1 MERILKIVIDLL
13 KGATYDLETKFT
25 QADSQS
31 HYLQIDFSDTSLN
44 FSGVSMKVN
53 FIRSDGVAVTTSK
66 ASVTSSNKV
75 QIPTNALAKF
85 GELGIEIILI
95 KGDSILTVNKLIR
108 VTVIKTL
115 AGEGIDLEIGD
126 SFLNEI
132 NQLTVNL
139 SKVLTGEGDKQIER
153 VRATGNEVVKQVESI
168 LGNNPEGGNAAAVG
182 GLSRAGIET
191 LIDNVVGKVEDGK
204 FPLTSAEVGKVYE
217 AVNGKKYKCITAYSG
232 SSLSTPNANFIEMS
246 LNNHADRL
254 DNLKEYQ
261 YYLKI
266 ELSNGPNEKEKGNVC
281 IIPFYSYSSS
291 NEKSINSAI
300 TIMFRQHFH
309 YGNYTGIFGV
319 ALAPY
324 LRYKNDSKKSE
335 SYGPKPSLMYSS
347 RFSETIGK
355 FGIKILI
362 GEESHKPEIHVA
374 WKGDSTFFRTT
385 FSCNDRITF
394 EEPRYETQDI
404 NDDESFVWM

>member
-13 KGATYDLETKFT
+13 RGATYDYETKFT

-217 AVNGKKYKCITAYSG
+217 AVNGKKYKCIKAYSG

-254 DNLKEYQ
+254 DNLSEI
-261 YYLKI
+261 YLSI
-266 ELSNGPNEKEKGNVC
+266 SDNDTNDSILEK
-281 IIPFYSYSSS
+281 
-291 NEKSINSAI
+291 INSELTKGFFSLVVI
-300 TIMFRQHFH
+300 FKNTTKNFNILLKKTNLNKIKGIQIIFQKWNSSGEVTIS
-309 YGNYTGIFGV
+309 NLASDNLTSGIGDDFNGASYKGTMVGATLTVKTSSGGV
-319 ALAPY
+319 Y
-324 LRYKNDSKKSE
+324 LIQSANLFNKS
-335 SYGPKPSLMYSS
+335 
-347 RFSETIGK
+347 
-355 FGIKILI
+355 
-362 GEESHKPEIHVA
+362 
-374 WKGDSTFFRTT
+374 
-385 FSCNDRITF
+385 
-394 EEPRYETQDI
+394 
-404 NDDESFVWM
+404 

>member
-1 MERILKIVIDLL
+1 MERILKITIDLL
-13 KGATYDLETKFT
+13 RGATYDYETKFT

-217 AVNGKKYKCITAYSG
+217 AVNGKKYKCIKAYSG

-254 DNLKEYQ
+254 DNLGNPLPKFYKFTLTKEPLY
-261 YYLKI
+261 
-266 ELSNGPNEKEKGNVC
+266 
-281 IIPFYSYSSS
+281 
-291 NEKSINSAI
+291 
-300 TIMFRQHFH
+300 
-309 YGNYTGIFGV
+309 
-319 ALAPY
+319 
-324 LRYKNDSKKSE
+324 
-335 SYGPKPSLMYSS
+335 
-347 RFSETIGK
+347 IGK
-355 FGIKILI
+355 GLFLVYRFHNGFYVQSKLYLMSISNFTGDVDKFVQPISLDSLTQNNAYSLEYNPKTAQVKISSLAKDNRADYIFMKLI
-362 GEESHKPEIHVA
+362 
-374 WKGDSTFFRTT
+374 
-385 FSCNDRITF
+385 
-394 EEPRYETQDI
+394 
-404 NDDESFVWM
+404 

>member
-13 KGATYDLETKFT
+13 RGATYDYETKFT

-31 HYLQIDFSDTSLN
+31 HYLQIDFKGTEID

-217 AVNGKKYKCITAYSG
+217 AVNGKKYKCIKAYSG

-254 DNLKEYQ
+254 DNLFISSNVVIPQWSKKGTIITKE
-261 YYLKI
+261 LKI
-266 ELSNGPNEKEKGNVC
+266 PENYSIADCLVVCRIDTSNLENNSTYPLESST
-281 IIPFYSYSSS
+281 ISYSYTT
-291 NEKSINSAI
+291 N
-300 TIMFRQHFH
+300 
-309 YGNYTGIFGV
+309 G
-319 ALAPY
+319 L
-324 LRYKNDSKKSE
+324 
-335 SYGPKPSLMYSS
+335 
-347 RFSETIGK
+347 
-355 FGIKILI
+355 IKVSPT
-362 GEESHKPEIHVA
+362 E
-374 WKGDSTFFRTT
+374 
-385 FSCNDRITF
+385 
-394 EEPRYETQDI
+394 DI
-404 NDDESFVWM
+404 NENSRRAHIFAVLRKK

>member
-1 MERILKIVIDLL
+1 MERILKITIDLL
-13 KGATYDLETKFT
+13 RGATYDYETKFT

-217 AVNGKKYKCITAYSG
+217 AVNGKKYKCIKAYSG

-254 DNLKEYQ
+254 DNLSKYNFKSIGYFKNGE
-261 YYLKI
+261 KI
-266 ELSNGPNEKEKGNVC
+266 PSLEKYKLFYGLLILTQNISGVTHAQLPLIGVLKGNGVLQMQYNDNYY
-281 IIPFYSYSSS
+281 P
-291 NEKSINSAI
+291 EGSINFIIANNI
-300 TIMFRQHFH
+300 VTISGGYFNANEERKLYSKLLL
-309 YGNYTGIFGV
+309 YG
-319 ALAPY
+319 LE
-324 LRYKNDSKKSE
+324 K
-335 SYGPKPSLMYSS
+335 
-347 RFSETIGK
+347 
-355 FGIKILI
+355 
-362 GEESHKPEIHVA
+362 
-374 WKGDSTFFRTT
+374 
-385 FSCNDRITF
+385 
-394 EEPRYETQDI
+394 
-404 NDDESFVWM
+404 

>member
-1 MERILKIVIDLL
+1 MERILKITIDLL
-13 KGATYDLETKFT
+13 RGATYDYETKFT

-31 HYLQIDFSDTSLN
+31 HYLQIDFRDTSLN

-95 KGDSILTVNKLIR
+95 KGNSILTVNKLIR

-217 AVNGKKYKCITAYSG
+217 AVNGKKYKCIKAYSG

-254 DNLKEYQ
+254 DNLFISSNVVIPQWSKKGTIITKE
-261 YYLKI
+261 LKI
-266 ELSNGPNEKEKGNVC
+266 PENYSIADCLVVCRIDTSNLENNSTYPLESST
-281 IIPFYSYSSS
+281 ISYSYTT
-291 NEKSINSAI
+291 N
-300 TIMFRQHFH
+300 
-309 YGNYTGIFGV
+309 G
-319 ALAPY
+319 L
-324 LRYKNDSKKSE
+324 
-335 SYGPKPSLMYSS
+335 
-347 RFSETIGK
+347 
-355 FGIKILI
+355 IKVSPT
-362 GEESHKPEIHVA
+362 E
-374 WKGDSTFFRTT
+374 
-385 FSCNDRITF
+385 
-394 EEPRYETQDI
+394 DI
-404 NDDESFVWM
+404 NENLRRAHIFAVLRKK

>member
-1 MERILKIVIDLL
+1 MERILKITIDLL
-13 KGATYDLETKFT
+13 RGATYDYETKFT

-95 KGDSILTVNKLIR
+95 KGNSILTVNKLIR

-153 VRATGNEVVKQVESI
+153 LRATGNEVVKQVESI

-217 AVNGKKYKCITAYSG
+217 AVNGKKYKCIKAYSG
-232 SSLSTPNANFIEMS
+232 SSLGTPNANFIEMS

-254 DNLKEYQ
+254 DNLITFTKDNNKNC
-261 YYLKI
+261 LKY
-266 ELSNGPNEKEKGNVC
+266 SNGLMIQYGQITDYTPEMGS
-281 IIPFYSYSSS
+281 ILTIPFLEPFKSTAFWAASALNAAKAYPSRILEY
-291 NEKSINSAI
+291 KSIEISFNGGSSYI
-300 TIMFRQHFH
+300 SWLV
-309 YGNYTGIFGV
+309 FG
-319 ALAPY
+319 
-324 LRYKNDSKKSE
+324 
-335 SYGPKPSLMYSS
+335 
-347 RFSETIGK
+347 T
-355 FGIKILI
+355 
-362 GEESHKPEIHVA
+362 
-374 WKGDSTFFRTT
+374 WK
-385 FSCNDRITF
+385 
-394 EEPRYETQDI
+394 
-404 NDDESFVWM
+404 

>member
-217 AVNGKKYKCITAYSG
+217 AVNGKKYKCIKAYSG

-254 DNLKEYQ
+254 DNL
-261 YYLKI
+261 
-266 ELSNGPNEKEKGNVC
+266 
-281 IIPFYSYSSS
+281 
-291 NEKSINSAI
+291 
-300 TIMFRQHFH
+300 
-309 YGNYTGIFGV
+309 FGV
-319 ALAPY
+319 IQFDGGENLGKIIG
-324 LRYKNDSKKSE
+324 YKLIQDDFKKLSFIFSYDSSKANQYGEVTINIPNIFSNTNITGSICANDISSFVLDSVLQSE
-335 SYGPKPSLMYSS
+335 IKVISNT
-347 RFSETIGK
+347 R
-355 FGIKILI
+355 IKIKITYQTKGGTIVKFTNPCKCLI
-362 GEESHKPEIHVA
+362 EILEIKA
-374 WKGDSTFFRTT
+374 L
-385 FSCNDRITF
+385 
-394 EEPRYETQDI
+394 
-404 NDDESFVWM
+404 

>member
-95 KGDSILTVNKLIR
+95 KGNSILTVNKLIR

-254 DNLKEYQ
+254 DNL
-261 YYLKI
+261 
-266 ELSNGPNEKEKGNVC
+266 
-281 IIPFYSYSSS
+281 
-291 NEKSINSAI
+291 
-300 TIMFRQHFH
+300 
-309 YGNYTGIFGV
+309 FGV
-319 ALAPY
+319 IQFDGGENLGKIIG
-324 LRYKNDSKKSE
+324 YKLIQDDFKKLSFIFSYDSSKANQYGEVTINIPNIFSNTNITGSICANDISSFVLDSVLQSE
-335 SYGPKPSLMYSS
+335 IKVISNT
-347 RFSETIGK
+347 R
-355 FGIKILI
+355 IKIKITYQTKDGTIVKFTKPCKCLI
-362 GEESHKPEIHVA
+362 EILEIKA
-374 WKGDSTFFRTT
+374 L
-385 FSCNDRITF
+385 
-394 EEPRYETQDI
+394 
-404 NDDESFVWM
+404 

>member
-13 KGATYDLETKFT
+13 RGATYDYETKFT

-217 AVNGKKYKCITAYSG
+217 AVNGKKYKCIKAYSG

-254 DNLKEYQ
+254 DNLSEI
-261 YYLKI
+261 YLSI
-266 ELSNGPNEKEKGNVC
+266 SDNDTNDSILEK
-281 IIPFYSYSSS
+281 
-291 NEKSINSAI
+291 INSELTKGFFSLVVI
-300 TIMFRQHFH
+300 FKNTTKNFNILLKKTNLNKIKGIQIIFQKWNSSGEVTIS
-309 YGNYTGIFGV
+309 NLASDNLTSGIGDDFNGASYKGTMVGATLTVKTSSGGV
-319 ALAPY
+319 Y
-324 LRYKNDSKKSE
+324 LIQSAHLFNKS
-335 SYGPKPSLMYSS
+335 
-347 RFSETIGK
+347 
-355 FGIKILI
+355 
-362 GEESHKPEIHVA
+362 
-374 WKGDSTFFRTT
+374 
-385 FSCNDRITF
+385 
-394 EEPRYETQDI
+394 
-404 NDDESFVWM
+404 

>member
-1 MERILKIVIDLL
+1 MERILKITIDLL
-13 KGATYDLETKFT
+13 RGATYDYETKFT

-31 HYLQIDFSDTSLN
+31 HYLQIDFRDTSLN

-217 AVNGKKYKCITAYSG
+217 AVNGKKYKCIKAYSG

-254 DNLKEYQ
+254 DNLSEI
-261 YYLKI
+261 YLSI
-266 ELSNGPNEKEKGNVC
+266 SDNDTNDSILEK
-281 IIPFYSYSSS
+281 
-291 NEKSINSAI
+291 INSELTKGFFSLVVI
-300 TIMFRQHFH
+300 FKNTTKNFNILLKKTNLNKIKGIQIIFQKWNSSGEVTIS
-309 YGNYTGIFGV
+309 NLASDNLTSGIGDDFNGASYKGTMVGATLTVKTSSGGV
-319 ALAPY
+319 Y
-324 LRYKNDSKKSE
+324 LIQSAHLFNKS
-335 SYGPKPSLMYSS
+335 
-347 RFSETIGK
+347 
-355 FGIKILI
+355 
-362 GEESHKPEIHVA
+362 
-374 WKGDSTFFRTT
+374 
-385 FSCNDRITF
+385 
-394 EEPRYETQDI
+394 
-404 NDDESFVWM
+404 

>member
-13 KGATYDLETKFT
+13 RGATYDYETKFT

-31 HYLQIDFSDTSLN
+31 HYLQIDFKDTEID

-153 VRATGNEVVKQVESI
+153 VRATGNKVVKQVESI

-217 AVNGKKYKCITAYSG
+217 AVNGKKYKCIKAYSG

-254 DNLKEYQ
+254 DNL
-261 YYLKI
+261 
-266 ELSNGPNEKEKGNVC
+266 
-281 IIPFYSYSSS
+281 
-291 NEKSINSAI
+291 
-300 TIMFRQHFH
+300 
-309 YGNYTGIFGV
+309 FGV
-319 ALAPY
+319 IQFDGGENLGKIIGYKLIQDDFKKLSFIFSYDSSKAN
-324 LRYKNDSKKSE
+324 RYGEVTINIPNIFSNTNITGSICANDISSFVLDSVLQSE
-335 SYGPKPSLMYSS
+335 IKVISNT
-347 RFSETIGK
+347 R
-355 FGIKILI
+355 IKIKITYQTKGGTIVKFTNPCKCLI
-362 GEESHKPEIHVA
+362 EILEIKA
-374 WKGDSTFFRTT
+374 L
-385 FSCNDRITF
+385 
-394 EEPRYETQDI
+394 
-404 NDDESFVWM
+404 

>member
-1 MERILKIVIDLL
+1 MERILKITIDLL
-13 KGATYDLETKFT
+13 RGATYDYETKFT

-217 AVNGKKYKCITAYSG
+217 AVNGKKYKCIKAYSG

-254 DNLKEYQ
+254 DNLITNKFSGDKEQ
-261 YYLKI
+261 KIGSLLLKI
-266 ELSNGPNEKEKGNVC
+266 
-281 IIPFYSYSSS
+281 
-291 NEKSINSAI
+291 
-300 TIMFRQHFH
+300 
-309 YGNYTGIFGV
+309 
-319 ALAPY
+319 
-324 LRYKNDSKKSE
+324 
-335 SYGPKPSLMYSS
+335 SS
-347 RFSETIGK
+347 RPVTQGLNQYVFDTPFPNNCLLVLATENDGHAGAQVYMQNWDKNGFKANCTINAGA
-355 FGIKILI
+355 FHFLAI
-362 GEESHKPEIHVA
+362 G
-374 WKGDSTFFRTT
+374 
-385 FSCNDRITF
+385 
-394 EEPRYETQDI
+394 Y
-404 NDDESFVWM
+404 

>member
-1 MERILKIVIDLL
+1 
-13 KGATYDLETKFT
+13 TYDYETKFT

-31 HYLQIDFSDTSLN
+31 HYLQIDFKDTEID

-115 AGEGIDLEIGD
+115 AEEGIDLEIGD

-191 LIDNVVGKVEDGK
+191 LIDNIVGKVEDGK

-217 AVNGKKYKCITAYSG
+217 AVNGKKYKCIKAYSG

-254 DNLKEYQ
+254 DNLGNPLPKFYKFTLTKEPLY
-261 YYLKI
+261 
-266 ELSNGPNEKEKGNVC
+266 
-281 IIPFYSYSSS
+281 
-291 NEKSINSAI
+291 
-300 TIMFRQHFH
+300 
-309 YGNYTGIFGV
+309 
-319 ALAPY
+319 
-324 LRYKNDSKKSE
+324 
-335 SYGPKPSLMYSS
+335 
-347 RFSETIGK
+347 IGK
-355 FGIKILI
+355 GLFLVYRFHNGFYVQSKLYLMSISNFTGDVDKFVQPISLDSLTQNNAYSLEYNPKTAQVKISSLAKDNRADYIFMKLI
-362 GEESHKPEIHVA
+362 
-374 WKGDSTFFRTT
+374 
-385 FSCNDRITF
+385 
-394 EEPRYETQDI
+394 
-404 NDDESFVWM
+404 

>member
-13 KGATYDLETKFT
+13 RGATYDLETKFT

-31 HYLQIDFSDTSLN
+31 HYLQIDFRDTSLN

-217 AVNGKKYKCITAYSG
+217 AVNGKKYKCIKAYSG

-254 DNLKEYQ
+254 DNLITFTKDNNKNC
-261 YYLKI
+261 LKY
-266 ELSNGPNEKEKGNVC
+266 SNGLMIQYGQITDYTPEMGS
-281 IIPFYSYSSS
+281 ILTIPFL
-291 NEKSINSAI
+291 EPFKSTVFWAASALNAAKAYPSRI
-300 TIMFRQHFH
+300 LDCESIEISFNGGSTYISWLV
-309 YGNYTGIFGV
+309 FG
-319 ALAPY
+319 
-324 LRYKNDSKKSE
+324 
-335 SYGPKPSLMYSS
+335 
-347 RFSETIGK
+347 T
-355 FGIKILI
+355 
-362 GEESHKPEIHVA
+362 
-374 WKGDSTFFRTT
+374 WK
-385 FSCNDRITF
+385 
-394 EEPRYETQDI
+394 
-404 NDDESFVWM
+404 

>member
-1 MERILKIVIDLL
+1 MERILKITIDLL
-13 KGATYDLETKFT
+13 RGATYDYETKFT

-31 HYLQIDFSDTSLN
+31 HYLQIDFRDTSLN

-95 KGDSILTVNKLIR
+95 KGNSILTVNKLIR

-217 AVNGKKYKCITAYSG
+217 AVNGKKYKCIKAYSG

-254 DNLKEYQ
+254 DNLITFTKDNNKNC
-261 YYLKI
+261 LKY
-266 ELSNGPNEKEKGNVC
+266 SNGLMIQYGQITDYTPEMGS
-281 IIPFYSYSSS
+281 ILTIPFLEPFKSTAFWAASALNAAKAYPSRILEY
-291 NEKSINSAI
+291 KSIKISFNGGSSYI
-300 TIMFRQHFH
+300 SWLV
-309 YGNYTGIFGV
+309 FG
-319 ALAPY
+319 
-324 LRYKNDSKKSE
+324 
-335 SYGPKPSLMYSS
+335 
-347 RFSETIGK
+347 T
-355 FGIKILI
+355 
-362 GEESHKPEIHVA
+362 
-374 WKGDSTFFRTT
+374 WK
-385 FSCNDRITF
+385 
-394 EEPRYETQDI
+394 
-404 NDDESFVWM
+404 

>member
-13 KGATYDLETKFT
+13 RGATYDYETKFT

-31 HYLQIDFSDTSLN
+31 HYLQID

-95 KGDSILTVNKLIR
+95 KGNSILTVNKLIR

-217 AVNGKKYKCITAYSG
+217 AVNGKKYKCIKAYSG

-254 DNLKEYQ
+254 DNLITFTKDNNKNC
-261 YYLKI
+261 LKY
-266 ELSNGPNEKEKGNVC
+266 SNGLMIQYGQITDYTPEMGS
-281 IIPFYSYSSS
+281 ILTIPFLEPFKSTAFWAASALNAAKAYPSRILEY
-291 NEKSINSAI
+291 KSIEISFNGGSSYI
-300 TIMFRQHFH
+300 SWLV
-309 YGNYTGIFGV
+309 FG
-319 ALAPY
+319 
-324 LRYKNDSKKSE
+324 
-335 SYGPKPSLMYSS
+335 
-347 RFSETIGK
+347 T
-355 FGIKILI
+355 
-362 GEESHKPEIHVA
+362 
-374 WKGDSTFFRTT
+374 WK
-385 FSCNDRITF
+385 
-394 EEPRYETQDI
+394 
-404 NDDESFVWM
+404 

>member
-217 AVNGKKYKCITAYSG
+217 AVNGKKYKCIKAYSG

-254 DNLKEYQ
+254 DNLGNPLPKFYKFTLTKEPLY
-261 YYLKI
+261 
-266 ELSNGPNEKEKGNVC
+266 
-281 IIPFYSYSSS
+281 
-291 NEKSINSAI
+291 
-300 TIMFRQHFH
+300 
-309 YGNYTGIFGV
+309 
-319 ALAPY
+319 
-324 LRYKNDSKKSE
+324 
-335 SYGPKPSLMYSS
+335 
-347 RFSETIGK
+347 IGK
-355 FGIKILI
+355 GLFLVYRFHSGFYVQSKLYLMSISNFTGDVDKFVQPISLDSLTQNNAYSLEYNPKTAQAKISSLAEDNRADYIFMKLI
-362 GEESHKPEIHVA
+362 
-374 WKGDSTFFRTT
+374 
-385 FSCNDRITF
+385 
-394 EEPRYETQDI
+394 
-404 NDDESFVWM
+404 

>member
-13 KGATYDLETKFT
+13 RGATYDYETKFT

-95 KGDSILTVNKLIR
+95 KGNSILTVNKLIR

-217 AVNGKKYKCITAYSG
+217 AVNGKKYKCIKAYSG

-254 DNLKEYQ
+254 DNLITFTKDNNKNC
-261 YYLKI
+261 LKY
-266 ELSNGPNEKEKGNVC
+266 SNGLMIQYGQITDYTPEMGS
-281 IIPFYSYSSS
+281 ILTIPFLEPFKSTAFWAASALNAAKAYPSRILEY
-291 NEKSINSAI
+291 KSIEISFNGGSSYI
-300 TIMFRQHFH
+300 SWLV
-309 YGNYTGIFGV
+309 FG
-319 ALAPY
+319 
-324 LRYKNDSKKSE
+324 
-335 SYGPKPSLMYSS
+335 
-347 RFSETIGK
+347 T
-355 FGIKILI
+355 
-362 GEESHKPEIHVA
+362 
-374 WKGDSTFFRTT
+374 WK
-385 FSCNDRITF
+385 
-394 EEPRYETQDI
+394 
-404 NDDESFVWM
+404 

>member
-217 AVNGKKYKCITAYSG
+217 AVNGKKYKCIKAYSG

-254 DNLKEYQ
+254 DNLSEI
-261 YYLKI
+261 YLSI
-266 ELSNGPNEKEKGNVC
+266 SDNDTNDSILEK
-281 IIPFYSYSSS
+281 
-291 NEKSINSAI
+291 INSELTKGFFSLVVI
-300 TIMFRQHFH
+300 FKNTTKNFNILLKKTNLNKIKGIQIIFQKWNSSGEVTIS
-309 YGNYTGIFGV
+309 NLASDNLTSGIGDDFNGASYKGTMVGATLTVKTSSGGV
-319 ALAPY
+319 Y
-324 LRYKNDSKKSE
+324 LIQSAHLFNKS
-335 SYGPKPSLMYSS
+335 
-347 RFSETIGK
+347 
-355 FGIKILI
+355 
-362 GEESHKPEIHVA
+362 
-374 WKGDSTFFRTT
+374 
-385 FSCNDRITF
+385 
-394 EEPRYETQDI
+394 
-404 NDDESFVWM
+404 

>member
-31 HYLQIDFSDTSLN
+31 HYLQIDFKDTEID

-85 GELGIEIILI
+85 GELRIEIILI

-217 AVNGKKYKCITAYSG
+217 AVNGKKYKCIKAYSG

-254 DNLKEYQ
+254 DNLGNPLPKFYKFTLTKEPLY
-261 YYLKI
+261 
-266 ELSNGPNEKEKGNVC
+266 
-281 IIPFYSYSSS
+281 
-291 NEKSINSAI
+291 
-300 TIMFRQHFH
+300 
-309 YGNYTGIFGV
+309 
-319 ALAPY
+319 
-324 LRYKNDSKKSE
+324 
-335 SYGPKPSLMYSS
+335 
-347 RFSETIGK
+347 IGK
-355 FGIKILI
+355 GLFLVYRFHSGFYVQSKLYLMSISNFTGDVDKFVQPISLDSLTQNNAYSLEYNPKTAQVKISSLAEDNRADYIFMKLI
-362 GEESHKPEIHVA
+362 
-374 WKGDSTFFRTT
+374 
-385 FSCNDRITF
+385 
-394 EEPRYETQDI
+394 
-404 NDDESFVWM
+404 